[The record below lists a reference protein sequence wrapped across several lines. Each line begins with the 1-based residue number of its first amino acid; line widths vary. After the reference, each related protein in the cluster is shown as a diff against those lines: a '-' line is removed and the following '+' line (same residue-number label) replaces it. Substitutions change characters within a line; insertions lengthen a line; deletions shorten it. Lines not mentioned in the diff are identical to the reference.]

1 MSQLAAH
8 WSLKGNDS
16 FVSLFPK
23 TMFVNS
29 DVSYM
34 YLFSYKAYT
43 APTVRCKI
51 FDRTGNITSF
61 SSPVFLDRIRNTN
74 IVAGSEEGT

>member
-8 WSLKGNDS
+8 WSLKQNDS

-29 DVSYM
+29 DVSYT

-43 APTVRCKI
+43 APTVYSTI
-51 FDRTGNITSF
+51 FDRTRNITSF

>member
-1 MSQLAAH
+1 
-8 WSLKGNDS
+8 
-16 FVSLFPK
+16 
-23 TMFVNS
+23 MFVNS
-29 DVSYM
+29 DVSFT

-43 APTVRCKI
+43 APTVYRKM

-74 IVAGSEEGT
+74 IVARSGEGT

>member
-8 WSLKGNDS
+8 WSLKQNDS

-29 DVSYM
+29 DVSYV
-34 YLFSYKAYT
+34 YLLSDKAYT
-43 APTVRCKI
+43 APTVCRKI

>member
-1 MSQLAAH
+1 
-8 WSLKGNDS
+8 
-16 FVSLFPK
+16 
-23 TMFVNS
+23 MFVNS
-29 DVSYM
+29 DVSYT

-43 APTVRCKI
+43 APTVCGKI
-51 FDRTGNITSF
+51 FDRTGHITSF